1 MPNDNEEQINEQ
13 EAAELEKQ
21 RNIENNANLASTAI
35 VGAAAVYG
43 GKAGQTIASKAV
55 DSKLGQKVTHKLGE
69 KIEKANEKNP
79 LGGIVQSA
87 TNQASES
94 GALDAA
100 RSAVSG
106 IQGSAQGGVKG
117 FSPNGNNF
125 NSQRRL
131 NTNSTGYQANKN
143 FSPKNLAGINKSDL
157 NSANSQINDRLG
169 QNEFKLKSLFKVKD
183 KNVNKP
189 VKLLKGQGKLKI
201 KLLLVLSP
209 AIFLFALIVI
219 FMLLLTKEDAASD
232 QTNYKSNSSQ
242 NGYSGGTNPMPIED
256 VAVIESML
264 LYIGDSRTVDLIN
277 YLESNTVSSI
287 AKNGAD
293 YNWYINEAK
302 SQIEAILD
310 TGNIRYVIFNLGIN
324 DLSDIDNY
332 INAFNGLK
340 SKYPFIE
347 CYYMSINPINEDIAQ
362 DNGYSVTTNSIENF
376 NLRLSNTYGDN
387 YLDSYS
393 LLDNVVSPDGIHY
406 DKDTSL
412 RIHNIVLSRLK
423 SN

>member
-1 MPNDNEEQINEQ
+1 MPNDNEEQISEQ
-13 EAAELEKQ
+13 EVAELEKQ

-55 DSKLGQKVTHKLGE
+55 DSKVGQKVTHKLGE

-79 LGGIVQSA
+79 LGGIVQNA

-100 RSAVSG
+100 RNAVSSM
-106 IQGSAQGGVKG
+106 QGNAQGGVKG

-232 QTNYKSNSSQ
+232 QTNYEKKHSQ
-242 NGYSGGTNPMPIED
+242 NGYSVEKQSTP
-256 VAVIESML
+256 VADDSAFESML
-264 LYIGDSRTVDLIN
+264 LYIGDSRTVDMIN
-277 YLESNTVSSI
+277 YIGNDTISSVAKVS
-287 AKNGAD
+287 AG
-293 YNWYINEAK
+293 YNWYINDAK
-302 SQIEAILD
+302 SQIETILD
-310 TGNIRYVIFNLGIN
+310 AGNIKYVVFNLGIN
-324 DLSDIDNY
+324 DLSNIDNY
-332 INAFNGLK
+332 INAFNSLK
-340 SKYPFIE
+340 SKYPSIYF
-347 CYYMSINPINEDIAQ
+347 YYMSINPINEEVAK
-362 DNGYSVTTNSIENF
+362 DNGYSVTTSSIENF
-376 NLRLSNTYGDN
+376 NLRLSSTYGDN